1 MQNGVDPI
9 QVFHI
14 KKTKLEIKEEFYLQ
28 TEEKDIVTVGKKETK
43 EKLVI
48 AGMICFKVTQI
59 PLKFN
64 MRVTNKKGKK
74 VSLGNSLYIVFLR

>member
-28 TEEKDIVTVGKKETK
+28 TEEKDIVRVGRKET
-43 EKLVI
+43 
-48 AGMICFKVTQI
+48 Q
-59 PLKFN
+59 
-64 MRVTNKKGKK
+64 KK
-74 VSLGNSLYIVFLR
+74 NQ